1 MPPLTFILGNHRSG
15 TTWLYQ
21 LLAESERFSVLTA
34 FDVITWDREDATPAD
49 LAQQLADDGITA
61 RKGDGVAV
69 SPSLPEEY
77 CYILNNAGHKSWL
90 TPASLGLFTEI
101 LAALDDGRPILLK
114 NPWDYAHFPF
124 LAQAFPQ
131 ARFVFIHRH
140 PFRVIQSAVGV
151 FRAIWSERDGYV
163 DLLSRRYRR
172 LWRNPL
178 TRLLFRWLGTG
189 ALALDVRSVTSGVRA
204 ANRHYVEHHAS
215 LPAERRLSV
224 RYEDLCA
231 APEVQLQ
238 RIFDFLELGELPP
251 LKTPPRPRH
260 APLMPALTTRTGRIA
275 TQMAAYFALLGYR
288 ADGTAAPLPGE
299 TLPGETP

>member
-34 FDVITWDREDATPAD
+34 FDVITWGQAEATPAA
-49 LAQQLADDGITA
+49 LAARLTAESITA

-77 CYILNNAGHKSWL
+77 GYILNNAGYKSWL
-90 TPASLGLFTEI
+90 TPASLGLFAEI
-101 LAALDDGRPILLK
+101 LTALDDGRPILLK

-124 LAQAFPQ
+124 LAQAFPR

-163 DLLSRRYRR
+163 DLLSQRYRR
-172 LWRNPL
+172 LWGNPL

-189 ALALDVRSVTSGVRA
+189 ALALDVRSVISGVHRA
-204 ANRHYVEHHAS
+204 NLNYVEHHVS

-231 APEVQLQ
+231 APQEQLQ
-238 RIFDFLELGELPP
+238 RIFDFLELGALPP

-260 APLMPALTTRTGRIA
+260 TPLMPELVLRTGRISSR
-275 TQMAAYFALLGYR
+275 MADYFALMGYR
-288 ADGTAAPLPGE
+288 EDGSATPLPGRE
-299 TLPGETP
+299 R